1 MIKFREDEKR
11 SDEKRSDGPHSSTGT
26 DQGQSGSDVMDDQR
40 TCLGNEEQTKERI
53 TIIDNLPHSIH
64 VRDDT
69 TVCSSDSNSKKKRPH
84 LLRRLTQSAL
94 FQWLHEQFK
103 NNNNRYAFQMAVAF
117 TLSAIFVVVDPI
129 ANVFHSPF
137 WMGVAV
143 VAVLDNTIGGF
154 LTLGIQRIMGT
165 IIGGVA
171 SIVIMT
177 IVRSIFR
184 NNWDWRPTL
193 LLCVLMFIQIF
204 FIAKIKLIPNYSYA
218 GSIGMLTTVIILLA
232 GYHDI
237 IHDEISYAATLGAWR
252 VCNMV
257 IGVLVAMLASFC
269 VFPVRA
275 SGIMRTNLGKSMEK
289 AADLYQHSAEYY
301 LDFTQGGSHGSLASI
316 LERRMSLRMQASEH
330 DQPTIK
336 ETLQRI
342 FSNTPATTDN
352 SHDQDEIT
360 RISNEAIRVL
370 SQLQTESTRLRNVS
384 NEYNVQVCFNL
395 LGGKD
400 RRKRY
405 MRRAKRYNESI
416 EAMKRIVWPLASFR
430 LLLPLVQQTDE
441 EVHSLRARMT
451 PTRETLECFADSL
464 TIMRKLGEILKD
476 HQRPLSDFGEDWAE
490 IHRMVAVG
498 HIHAQRELKETVKI
512 GIHRDNMDGYKL
524 IAYYGFLVR
533 CSMIWEGLKTVV
545 DKLSPLNGTL
555 SRASSCRSGSTG
567 TPLPSR
573 DVIHAPE

>member
-1 MIKFREDEKR
+1 
-11 SDEKRSDGPHSSTGT
+11 
-26 DQGQSGSDVMDDQR
+26 
-40 TCLGNEEQTKERI
+40 
-53 TIIDNLPHSIH
+53 
-64 VRDDT
+64 
-69 TVCSSDSNSKKKRPH
+69 
-84 LLRRLTQSAL
+84 
-94 FQWLHEQFK
+94 
-103 NNNNRYAFQMAVAF
+103 
-117 TLSAIFVVVDPI
+117 
-129 ANVFHSPF
+129 
-137 WMGVAV
+137 
-143 VAVLDNTIGGF
+143 
-154 LTLGIQRIMGT
+154 
-165 IIGGVA
+165 
-171 SIVIMT
+171 
-177 IVRSIFR
+177 
-184 NNWDWRPTL
+184 
-193 LLCVLMFIQIF
+193 
-204 FIAKIKLIPNYSYA
+204 
-218 GSIGMLTTVIILLA
+218 
-232 GYHDI
+232 
-237 IHDEISYAATLGAWR
+237 
-252 VCNMV
+252 
-257 IGVLVAMLASFC
+257 
-269 VFPVRA
+269 
-275 SGIMRTNLGKSMEK
+275 MEK

-573 DVIHAPE
+573 DVIHAPEWSHIPFSLFSFVFYIKVYHLDHLL